1 MAKDAEQGAHQD
13 EYHDDMVELLE
24 LVWGKGFLSP
34 GGPDNVKET
43 VAGLDLADKLVLDI
57 GCGIGGPALVLAGEL
72 GARVI
77 GFDLEAPLIA
87 RAEANAREAGLAER
101 VEFRRVDPGPLPLE
115 DASVDT
121 VFSCGCFIH
130 VDNKPAMLREV
141 YRVLRPGGPLAC
153 YDWMKGDEP
162 YSADMRYWFEMEGLT
177 YAMETLEAHRRLLEE
192 AGFTE
197 VEVRDDSRAYRDLAH
212 REYEA
217 MQGPLKA
224 RMIELL
230 GQEQQERFLEN
241 WRASVI
247 VLDKGELRPGFY
259 RGVKPA

>member
-1 MAKDAEQGAHQD
+1 MAEDAEQGAHQD
-13 EYHDDMVELLE
+13 EYDDDMVALLE
-24 LVWGKGFLSP
+24 LVWGKGFMSP
-34 GGPDNVKET
+34 GGPDNVKEI

-57 GCGIGGPALVLAGEL
+57 GCGVGGPALVLAGEL

-87 RAEANAREAGLAER
+87 RAKANAREAGLAER
-101 VEFRRVDPGPLPLE
+101 IEFRRVDPGPLPLE
-115 DASVDT
+115 DASVDA

-130 VDNKPAMLREV
+130 IDDKPAMFREV
-141 YRVLRPGGPLAC
+141 YRVLRPGGHLAC

-162 YSADMRYWFEMEGLT
+162 YSADMRYWFKMEGLT
-177 YAMETLEAHRRLLEE
+177 YAMETLEVYRRRFEE

-197 VEVRDDSRAYRDLAH
+197 VEAQDDSQAYRDLAH
-212 REYEA
+212 NEYEA

-224 RMIELL
+224 PMIEVL
-230 GQEQQERFLEN
+230 GKEQQEYYLEN

-247 VLDKGELRPGFY
+247 VLDKGELRPGFC

>member
-1 MAKDAEQGAHQD
+1 VSGESEQD
-13 EYHDDMVELLE
+13 EYDDNMVGLLE
-24 LVWGKGFLSP
+24 LVWGQGFLSP

-57 GCGIGGPALVLAGEL
+57 GCGVGGPALVLAGEL

-77 GFDLEAPLIA
+77 GVDIEAPLIA
-87 RAEANAREAGLAER
+87 RAKANAEEAGLAER
-101 VEFRRVDPGPLPLE
+101 VEFRRVEPGPLPLD
-115 DASVDT
+115 DASVDI

-130 VDNKPAMLREV
+130 VDDKPALFREV
-141 YRVLRPGGPLAC
+141 HRVLRPGGPLAC

-162 YSADMRYWFEMEGLT
+162 YGADMRHWFKMEGLT
-177 YAMETLEAHRRLLEE
+177 YQMETLEAHRHLLED
-192 AGFTE
+192 AGFSE
-197 VEVRDDSRAYRDLAH
+197 VEVRDDSRAYRDVAQ

-224 RMIELL
+224 RMIDLL
-230 GQEQQERFLEN
+230 GQKEQERFLEN

>member
-1 MAKDAEQGAHQD
+1 VSAESEQD
-13 EYHDDMVELLE
+13 EYDDNMVGLLE
-24 LVWGKGFLSP
+24 LVWGQGFLSP

-57 GCGIGGPALVLAGEL
+57 GCGVGGPALVLAGEL

-77 GFDLEAPLIA
+77 GVDIEAPLIA
-87 RAEANAREAGLAER
+87 RAKANAEVAGLAER
-101 VEFRRVDPGPLPLE
+101 VEFRRVEPGPLPL
-115 DASVDT
+115 DDGSVDI

-130 VDNKPAMLREV
+130 VDDKPGMFREV
-141 YRVLRPGGPLAC
+141 HRVLRPGGSLAC

-162 YSADMRYWFEMEGLT
+162 YGADMRHWFKMEGLT
-177 YAMETLEAHRRLLEE
+177 YQMETLEAHRHLLEE
-192 AGFTE
+192 AGFSE

-224 RMIELL
+224 RMINLL
-230 GQEQQERFLEN
+230 GQKEQERFLEN